1 MTDSSVSIFDDA
13 EQVAQAAADR
23 FVELA
28 NSSITSKNRFAA
40 ALSGGST
47 PKQVHRLLAQS
58 SRLVDWSKVHLFF
71 GDERTVPA
79 DHPDSNFGMAQETL
93 LSESPLPADN
103 VHQIKGDGDP
113 ALNAAAYERELR
125 AFFAGADWP
134 QFDLIFLGIGAD
146 GHTASLFPHTEALA
160 ERDAWVTANWVEKLG
175 TYRLTLTVPVINQA
189 REIIFLV
196 TGSEKAE
203 ALAAI
208 LQGPRNPELL
218 PAQLIRPAS
227 GRLSWLVDQA
237 AAEKLRGFGKNL

>member
-93 LSESPLPADN
+93 LSEFPLPADN

-125 AFFAGADWP
+125 AFFAGAEWP
-134 QFDLIFLGIGAD
+134 QFDLIFLGLGAD

-160 ERDAWVTANWVEKLG
+160 ERNDWVSANWVEKLR
-175 TYRLTLTVPVINQA
+175 TYRLTLTVPAINQA

-196 TGSEKAE
+196 TGKEKAE

-208 LQGPRNPELL
+208 LQGPRNPQLL
-218 PAQLIRPAS
+218 PAQLISPAS
-227 GRLSWLVDQA
+227 GRLSWFVDKA
-237 AAEKLRGFGKNL
+237 AAEKL